1 MIAGSTEI
9 RSRQSTG
16 GFYIPRLSSAGPSC
30 VTTTAVS
37 HPHLDTRLLV
47 LGMLGIP
54 ANRQK
59 NGGFKRF
66 EDVLNFLRSAGGLGE
81 ARRINVDPEDLNI
94 GANPLSSASSK

>member
-30 VTTTAVS
+30 VTTSAVS
-37 HPHLDTRLLV
+37 SRISTRVSPLV
-47 LGMLGIP
+47 LGMRGTP

-59 NGGFKRF
+59 NGGFKKV
-66 EDVLNFLRSAGGLGE
+66 EEGMDALDL
-81 ARRINVDPEDLNI
+81 ARPRL
-94 GANPLSSASSK
+94 